1 VTDRAGADR
10 TRSNS
15 RPGRSLRGPAAAGAL
30 AILVTA
36 GAFGCAPSGYY
47 RSSQSSLDSLLT
59 SQAELLKHVNA
70 LDTKVETTRESVQA
84 TRAST
89 DARLGDLSNR
99 LEVIEGKMEESG
111 ERSTRL
117 AEKIDTV
124 KERLSRADS
133 ARTAAGFV
141 RSDSTAILDP
151 ESAYAAAYA
160 DLSAGRYDLAKQAFE
175 EYLKHYP
182 DTERSDNAQYWV
194 GECLYATGDFDG
206 AIAEYAK
213 VVERY
218 PKGDKVAAA
227 LLKSGY
233 AHARMDRPDD
243 AKKFFRQ
250 VVTRYPKSDEARLA
264 KERLASK

>member
-1 VTDRAGADR
+1 VSIATSSPALR
-10 TRSNS
+10 TH
-15 RPGRSLRGPAAAGAL
+15 RGPAAVGVL
-30 AILVTA
+30 AVLATV

-59 SQAELLKHVNA
+59 SQAELIKHVNA
-70 LDTKVETTRESVQA
+70 LDKKVDTTRESVQS

-89 DARLGDLSNR
+89 DTRLNELSGR

-111 ERSTRL
+111 ERFSRVS
-117 AEKIDTV
+117 EKIDNV

-133 ARTAAGFV
+133 ARTAAGAV
-141 RSDSTAILDP
+141 RSDTTAILDP
-151 ESAYAAAYA
+151 ESAYNAAYA
-160 DLSAGRYDLAKQAFE
+160 DLSAGRYDLARQAFV

-213 VVERY
+213 VVARY
-218 PKGDKVAAA
+218 PKGDKVAAS
-227 LLKSGY
+227 LLKTGY
-233 AHARMDRPDD
+233 AHARMNRTEE
-243 AKKFFRQ
+243 AKKFFHQ
-250 VVTRYPKSDEARLA
+250 VILRFPKSDEARLA
-264 KERLASK
+264 KERLKP